1 MGTDGSIVPVSPRFV
16 PLRTGRA
23 WLRPRA
29 WLLFLVGGLGLAV
42 AGALAAD
49 EALVQPWL
57 TFLGLSGTAAIL
69 VGIQIHRPAR
79 SWPWYLV
86 ALCVAA
92 TTIGIGVIPHT
103 GWLAPV
109 GQAITAVGYAAGFT
123 GFVMLIRGRIPGG
136 ERGAFL
142 DAAILAAGI
151 GVLVW
156 AFGFAPYVSARESS
170 AVTAAFFYP
179 ALVASAV
186 VARMWFM
193 EGAHRPATRLLV
205 GLVFATN
212 AITMLTMLRGFI
224 GYGTFTGFFILAE
237 FASLAFVGA
246 AALHPSMAIVPERQR
261 VELAPVGRRRII
273 ALSAALL
280 VNPATL
286 AIEVGV
292 GRHVD
297 PVPYLIGG
305 AVIGLLVIARLGDA
319 LRQLGESLRERDSLM
334 ELLRRQALY
343 DNLTSLPNRGMFN
356 ERLAADFA
364 NRSDGRLLAV
374 LLVDLDDFKSVND
387 TLGHDAGDD
396 LLVAVGQRLR
406 GAIRDGD
413 IAARLGGDEF
423 VIALPACADPQVPL
437 RVAERVLASL
447 AEPFDVGGRR
457 LTTRASIGVAV
468 ATRDDRTAEDLVR
481 NADVAMYLAK
491 SRGKGRVEVYEP
503 SMQEAAMTH
512 LQLRADLEAGIADGE
527 LRLHYQPIVDLRTG
541 RTIGYEAL
549 VRWLH
554 GGRLIAP
561 GEFIPM
567 AESSGLIGPLT
578 DWVADE
584 ACRATVDWGT
594 AGARPWVSINM
605 SSSQLIRPDIV
616 SRIGLSLEASG
627 LAPDRL
633 VLEITESALL
643 EIEVAKPAVERLSAL
658 GVRLAIDDFGIGYS
672 TLSYLARLPID
683 IVKIDRS
690 FVIALQHAGPEE
702 AIASAIIAL
711 AKRLGL
717 MTIGEGIETAGQLDQ
732 LTSLGCDL
740 GQGYYLGRPG
750 PDEDRRRSPL
760 PSGHR
765 LHLPKLA
772 SLGA

>member
-1 MGTDGSIVPVSPRFV
+1 MGTDGLDMPVSPRFV
-16 PLRTGRA
+16 PLRTGWA

-29 WLLFLVGGLGLAV
+29 WLVFLTIGLGLAV
-42 AGALAAD
+42 AGAFTAD
-49 EALVQPWL
+49 EAVVQPWL
-57 TFLGLSGTAAIL
+57 TVLGLTGTAAIL
-69 VGIQIHRPAR
+69 VGIHIHTPAR

-92 TTIGIGVIPHT
+92 TTIGIGVLPQT
-103 GWLAPV
+103 GPLAPV
-109 GQAITAVGYAAGFT
+109 GQVVTAVGYAAGFA

-156 AFGFAPYVSARESS
+156 AFGFAPYVSVRESS

-186 VARMWFM
+186 VARMWFI
-193 EGAHRPATRLLV
+193 EGAHRPATRLLI

-212 AITMLTMLRGFI
+212 AITMLTMLRGVI
-224 GYGTFTGFFILAE
+224 GYSTFTGLFILAE

-261 VELAPVGRRRII
+261 GELAPVGRRRII

-286 AIEVGV
+286 AIEVGM
-292 GRHVD
+292 GRQVD
-297 PVPYLIGG
+297 PAPYLIGG

-387 TLGHDAGDD
+387 TLGHEAGDD

-437 RVAERVLASL
+437 RVAQRVLASL
-447 AEPFDVGGRR
+447 GR
-457 LTTRASIGVAV
+457 AV
-468 ATRDDRTAEDLVR
+468 R
-481 NADVAMYLAK
+481 
-491 SRGKGRVEVYEP
+491 
-503 SMQEAAMTH
+503 
-512 LQLRADLEAGIADGE
+512 
-527 LRLHYQPIVDLRTG
+527 
-541 RTIGYEAL
+541 
-549 VRWLH
+549 
-554 GGRLIAP
+554 
-561 GEFIPM
+561 
-567 AESSGLIGPLT
+567 
-578 DWVADE
+578 
-584 ACRATVDWGT
+584 
-594 AGARPWVSINM
+594 
-605 SSSQLIRPDIV
+605 
-616 SRIGLSLEASG
+616 
-627 LAPDRL
+627 
-633 VLEITESALL
+633 
-643 EIEVAKPAVERLSAL
+643 
-658 GVRLAIDDFGIGYS
+658 
-672 TLSYLARLPID
+672 
-683 IVKIDRS
+683 
-690 FVIALQHAGPEE
+690 
-702 AIASAIIAL
+702 
-711 AKRLGL
+711 
-717 MTIGEGIETAGQLDQ
+717 
-732 LTSLGCDL
+732 
-740 GQGYYLGRPG
+740 
-750 PDEDRRRSPL
+750 RRRSPAHDPGQHRGGRRRPPTTGL
-760 PSGHR
+760 PRTSSATPTSPCTWPRAAARAGSR
-765 LHLPKLA
+765 SMSRRCRRPR
-772 SLGA
+772 